1 MVGMG
6 GGFRVSVRFPV
17 SGVPDLT
24 SIDLG
29 RLGYE
34 AAYAEQCRRV
44 AEVEA
49 GRASGGLA
57 RGGFLLTVEHDPVIT
72 VSRRAGAATHLL
84 ATPAQL
90 EAAGVKVAETDR
102 GGDITYH
109 GPGQLVMY
117 PILDI
122 NLYNLG
128 VHDYMRLLE
137 DAVIDTCGTFGLAV
151 GREQGAT
158 GVWTAREP
166 RAKVCA
172 MGVRFRRWVS
182 MHGLAINVRTNLSHF
197 GLIVPCGLV
206 GRGVTSLERELGE
219 SCPSMDRV
227 REVLDG
233 ALRARLSEAWRVAR
247 EKRAN
252 ASATSEPRGR

>member
-1 MVGMG
+1 M
-6 GGFRVSVRFPV
+6 
-17 SGVPDLT
+17 SGVPNVT

-34 AAYAEQCRRV
+34 AAYEEQCRRV

-49 GRASGGLA
+49 GRTSGGPP
-57 RGGFLLTVEHDPVIT
+57 RGGFVLTVEHDPVIT
-72 VSRRAGAATHLL
+72 VSRRAGAGSHLL
-84 ATPAQL
+84 ATREELA
-90 EAAGVKVAETDR
+90 AAGVMVAETDR

-109 GPGQLVMY
+109 GPGQLVVY

-137 DAVIDTCGTFGLAV
+137 DAVIDTCGALGLVA
-151 GREQGAT
+151 GREPGAT
-158 GVWTAREP
+158 GVWTVGEP

-206 GRGVTSLERELGE
+206 GRSVTSLERELGGA
-219 SCPSMDRV
+219 CPSMGRV
-227 REVLDG
+227 REVLDS
-233 ALRARLSEAWRVAR
+233 ALRARLREAWRVAL
-247 EKRAN
+247 EKRAK

>member
-1 MVGMG
+1 M
-6 GGFRVSVRFPV
+6 
-17 SGVPDLT
+17 
-24 SIDLG
+24 
-29 RLGYE
+29 GYE
-34 AAYAEQCRRV
+34 AAYEEQCRRV
-44 AEVEA
+44 AEVEVSRAA
-49 GRASGGLA
+49 GGPP
-57 RGGFLLTVEHDPVIT
+57 RGGFLLAVEHDPVIT
-72 VSRRAGAATHLL
+72 VSRREGAGSHLL

-90 EAAGVKVAETDR
+90 ASAGVAVAETDR

-137 DAVIDTCGTFGLAV
+137 DAVIDTCGAFGLAAA
-151 GREQGAT
+151 REQGAT
-158 GVWTAREP
+158 GVWTLREP
-166 RAKVCA
+166 MAKVCA

-197 GLIVPCGLV
+197 ALIVPCGLA
-206 GRGVTSLERELGE
+206 GRGVTSLEHELGAA
-219 SCPSMDRV
+219 CPSMGRV

-233 ALRARLSEAWRVAR
+233 SLRARLATAWRVALR
-247 EKRAN
+247 KRAD
-252 ASATSEPRGR
+252 ATATSGSQGP

>member
-1 MVGMG
+1 MDYG
-6 GGFRVSVRFPV
+6 
-17 SGVPDLT
+17 
-24 SIDLG
+24 
-29 RLGYE
+29 
-34 AAYAEQCRRV
+34 AAYEEQCRRV

-49 GRASGGLA
+49 LRAAGGPL
-57 RGGFLLTVEHDPVIT
+57 RGGFLLAVEHDPVIT
-72 VSRRAGAATHLL
+72 VSRRAGAGSHLL

-90 EAAGVKVAETDR
+90 ASAGVAVAETDR

-137 DAVIDTCGTFGLAV
+137 DAVIDTCGTFGLAA

-158 GVWTAREP
+158 GVWTLREP

-197 GLIVPCGLV
+197 ALIVPCGLAD
-206 GRGVTSLERELGE
+206 REVTSLERELGE
-219 SCPSMDRV
+219 ACPSMGRV

-233 ALRARLSEAWRVAR
+233 ALRARLATAWRVALQ
-247 EKRAN
+247 KRAD
-252 ASATSEPRGR
+252 ASATSAPQGP

>member
-1 MVGMG
+1 M
-6 GGFRVSVRFPV
+6 
-17 SGVPDLT
+17 T
-24 SIDLG
+24 SEPAVTSLDLG

-34 AAYAEQCRRV
+34 AAYEAQCRRV
-44 AEVEA
+44 ADVEA
-49 GRASGGLA
+49 SRAAGGPPQ
-57 RGGFLLTVEHDPVIT
+57 GGFLLTVEHNPVIT
-72 VSRRAGAATHLL
+72 VSRRAGAGSHLL
-84 ATPAQL
+84 ATTAQL
-90 EAAGVKVAETDR
+90 ASAGVAVAETDR

-137 DAVIDTCGTFGLAV
+137 DAVIDTCEAFGLST

-158 GVWTAREP
+158 GVWTLREP

-197 GLIVPCGLV
+197 SLIVPCGLA
-206 GRGVTSLERELGE
+206 GREVTSLERELGAA
-219 SCPSMDRV
+219 CPTMGRV

-233 ALRARLSEAWRVAR
+233 ALRARLGTAWHVALR
-247 EKRAN
+247 KRAD
-252 ASATSEPRGR
+252 ASATSEVRGR